1 QTASL
6 LSCTG
11 MPSPVTIVGGGLA
24 GLTAAISCAEQGA
37 EATVLEAHRELGGRA
52 RSCDGPF
59 VANLG
64 PHALYRGRQNWA
76 WLAERKLLPPTAKP
90 PVSGVRYRYRGRTP
104 RLPPAA
110 PWRVPQLPRPSAAV
124 GPASRGRPAP

>member
-1 QTASL
+1 
-6 LSCTG
+6 

-37 EATVLEAHRELGGRA
+37 EAMVLEAHRELGGRA

-90 PVSGVRYRYRGRTP
+90 PASGVRYRYRGRTT
-104 RLPPAA
+104 RLPPVA
-110 PWRVPQLPRPSAAV
+110 PWRGLQRPRPTAPG
-124 GPASRGRPAP
+124 GPDSPAWPPAL